1 MSVLGKDLFD
11 FQRSH
16 TNTKVEFGASGYW
29 VEMVPEMQPYGTV
42 LTEILNLDVTPFQ
55 KLLDRLNAAVHE
67 RNYDDAPRAYM
78 DMQKGFGSLPL
89 YRLYLMDF
97 RYFGDMKI
105 EEFVGEEVREA
116 FAKYVINEECE
127 IPSFM
132 QQQIKDIQLI
142 QERYAWFLDRVFA
155 NAVFEKKKGQR
166 KESLAQL
173 IYSSGYEAFVSGV
186 SLGKDP
192 EVDAPLV
199 RAQYRIRGERE
210 NAEVVE
216 KMYFDRLLDFAYVEL
231 MKGLQKG
238 FVPKRCANCG
248 FVYYFNPSA
257 ATVALIM
264 NERNELLVCR
274 RAKAPAKGTL
284 DLPGGFIDMAETGEE
299 GVRREVKEETGM
311 EVNKAEYLFS
321 LPNIYVYSG
330 FPVHTLDLFFR
341 CTVADTLHYK
351 AMDDAADL
359 FFIPLKEIRT
369 EDFGL
374 GSIRKGLG
382 IFLKEMSE

>member
-55 KLLDRLNAAVHE
+55 KLLDRLNTAVHE
-67 RNYDDAPRAYM
+67 KNYDDAPRAYM
-78 DMQKGFGSLPL
+78 DMQK
-89 YRLYLMDF
+89 D
-97 RYFGDMKI
+97 FGDMKI

-116 FAKYVINEECE
+116 FAKYVINEERE

-216 KMYFDRLLDFAYVEL
+216 KMYFDRLLDFVYVEL

-248 FVYYFNPSA
+248 RWFLQMPGMTYAYCGEPAPGQDGKTCREIGATSSFRSKVQNNDVWKAHQRAYKKYFARTRKGTMSKGVFEVWSRKME
-257 ATVALIM
+257 TLRDDALK
-264 NERNELLVCR
+264 EYD
-274 RAKAPAKGTL
+274 RAKS
-284 DLPGGFIDMAETGEE
+284 EE
-299 GVRREVKEETGM
+299 ERQRIVDEVTQKL
-311 EVNKAEYLFS
+311 NKL
-321 LPNIYVYSG
+321 
-330 FPVHTLDLFFR
+330 
-341 CTVADTLHYK
+341 
-351 AMDDAADL
+351 
-359 FFIPLKEIRT
+359 
-369 EDFGL
+369 
-374 GSIRKGLG
+374 
-382 IFLKEMSE
+382 